1 MKERPREFL
10 SKLYDLMLEYGV
22 DIDISESC
30 RGYGGFQVDG
40 LEFDIYNPEDG
51 YSESVKLEGR
61 YFNCNDI
68 KELLNEQD

>member
-30 RGYGGFQVDG
+30 RGYRDG
-40 LEFDIYNPEDG
+40 LEFDVYNPEEG
-51 YSESVKLEGR
+51 YSESVKLYGK

-68 KELLNEQD
+68 KELLDEQD

>member
-1 MKERPREFL
+1 MKERSREFL

-40 LEFDIYNPEDG
+40 LEFDIYNPEEG

-68 KELLNEQD
+68 KEKLIE

>member
-1 MKERPREFL
+1 MKERSREFL

-30 RGYGGFQVDG
+30 RGYGGFRVDG
-40 LEFDIYNPEDG
+40 LEFDIYNPEEG

>member
-1 MKERPREFL
+1 MKERQREFL

-30 RGYGGFQVDG
+30 RGYEGFQVDG
-40 LEFDIYNPEDG
+40 LEFDIYNPEEG
-51 YSESVKLEGR
+51 YSESIKLAGR